1 MPGSSKPPVDS
12 LPEGDEWVFSRPL
25 EMAAGSKIP
34 NISSALSGLHGKTRR
49 GELVFDIADLI
60 KDVYVMPLAFLS
72 A

>member
-12 LPEGDEWVFSRPL
+12 LPEGPEWVFSRSL
-25 EMAAGSKIP
+25 EMAAGSKSL
-34 NISSALSGLHGKTRR
+34 NISFALPGLHGKARR

>member
-1 MPGSSKPPVDS
+1 
-12 LPEGDEWVFSRPL
+12 
-25 EMAAGSKIP
+25 MAAGSKFL
-34 NISSALSGLHGKTRR
+34 NISFALPGLHGKARR